1 MYLLCDGSRY
11 AVTQYGNPGTYVEG
25 MYVSKDELAAVKKGK
40 ELEVPDEDAH
50 AWVEVFDEKYGFV
63 TVEVTPGKGEDDMTG
78 SEILPMKTP
87 IRTRLRTEHRQ
98 IPKIHHRKTLRML
111 QHRPLR

>member
-1 MYLLCDGSRY
+1 MLLRSMGIPAR
-11 AVTQYGNPGTYVEG
+11 YVEG

-63 TVEVTPGKGEDDMTG
+63 NCGKAMEYYESTG
-78 SEILPMKTP
+78 KTEF
-87 IRTRLRTEHRQ
+87 IYYEYVV
-98 IPKIHHRKTLRML
+98 
-111 QHRPLR
+111 